1 MRRETTRAKHAPAKH
16 AVARRGAGKPVGPR
30 KSGSTV
36 GRTPAKRKEYVLDT
50 LAIVFGSAVFGA
62 AVNIF
67 TLGNQIVPGGATGVS
82 IVANYLFGTP
92 VGVVTI
98 IVNIPLFLFAL
109 RKMGAS
115 FFIKTAVATVVSS
128 LAIDLFAFLPH
139 YTEDRLLATIF
150 GGVMQGAGLSFIYMR
165 GITTG
170 GSDLLSALIRSK
182 FNRLSL
188 GHLLLLVDGAIV
200 LLGSLVYRDVT
211 SAFYSA
217 IMIYISSTVIDA
229 MLAGLEKSKFCFIIS
244 SKSEVIE
251 RRIIETLDRSATS
264 FVGRGAYHGEEK
276 NVILCAVK
284 RFEMYRLQKLVS
296 EVDPGAFI
304 IFGNAAEVFGVGF
317 TDLKT

>member
-1 MRRETTRAKHAPAKH
+1 MKRGKTRAKHAPAKH
-16 AVARRGAGKPVGPR
+16 AAARRKTDKPRLSGRISGAGHNP
-30 KSGSTV
+30 T
-36 GRTPAKRKEYVLDT
+36 KRREYLLDT
-50 LAIVFGSAVFGA
+50 LAIVSGSAVFGA

-67 TLGNQIVPGGATGVS
+67 TIGNQIVPGGATGIS
-82 IVANYLFGTP
+82 IVANFLFGTP
-92 VGVVTI
+92 VGVVI
-98 IVNIPLFLFAL
+98 IAVNIP
-109 RKMGAS
+109 

-128 LAIDLFAFLPH
+128 LAIDLLAFLPQ
-139 YTEDRLLATIF
+139 YTEDRLLAAVF

-165 GITTG
+165 GIMTG
-170 GSDLLSALIRSK
+170 GSDLLSTLIRSR

-188 GHLLLLVDGAIV
+188 GHLLMLIDGAIV
-200 LLGSLVYRDVT
+200 LLGSFVYRDVT

-217 IMIYISSTVIDA
+217 IMIYISSAVIDA

-244 SKSEVIE
+244 SQSEVIE

-276 NVILCAVK
+276 NIILCAVK

-317 TDLKT
+317 TDLKP

>member
-1 MRRETTRAKHAPAKH
+1 MKRGKTRAKHAPAKH
-16 AVARRGAGKPVGPR
+16 AAARRKTDKPRLSGRISGAGHNP
-30 KSGSTV
+30 T
-36 GRTPAKRKEYVLDT
+36 KRREYLLDT
-50 LAIVFGSAVFGA
+50 LAIVSGSAVFGA

-67 TLGNQIVPGGATGVS
+67 TIGNQIVPGGATGIS
-82 IVANYLFGTP
+82 IVANFLFGTP
-92 VGVVTI
+92 VGVVI
-98 IVNIPLFLFAL
+98 IAVNIPLFLFAL

-128 LAIDLFAFLPH
+128 LAIDLLAFLPQ
-139 YTEDRLLATIF
+139 YTEDRLLAAVF

-165 GITTG
+165 GIMTG
-170 GSDLLSALIRSK
+170 GSDLLSTLIRSR

-188 GHLLLLVDGAIV
+188 GHLLMLIDGAIV
-200 LLGSLVYRDVT
+200 LLGSFVYRDVT

-217 IMIYISSTVIDA
+217 IMIYISSAVIDA

-244 SKSEVIE
+244 SQREVIE

-276 NVILCAVK
+276 NIILCAVK

-317 TDLKT
+317 TDLKP

>member
-1 MRRETTRAKHAPAKH
+1 MRWHGA
-16 AVARRGAGKPVGPR
+16 GAGKPVGPR

-251 RRIIETLDRSATS
+251 RPNHRDAGSERDVVCGARRIPRRRKKRHIMRCKALRDVPAAKTRLR
-264 FVGRGAYHGEEK
+264 GRPRRVYY
-276 NVILCAVK
+276 I
-284 RFEMYRLQKLVS
+284 R
-296 EVDPGAFI
+296 
-304 IFGNAAEVFGVGF
+304 
-317 TDLKT
+317 

>member
-1 MRRETTRAKHAPAKH
+1 MKRGKTRAKHAPAKH
-16 AVARRGAGKPVGPR
+16 AAARRKTDKPRLSGRISGAGHNP
-30 KSGSTV
+30 T
-36 GRTPAKRKEYVLDT
+36 KRREYLLDT
-50 LAIVFGSAVFGA
+50 LAIVSGSAVFGA

-67 TLGNQIVPGGATGVS
+67 TIGNQIVPGGATGIS
-82 IVANYLFGTP
+82 IVANFLFGTP
-92 VGVVTI
+92 VGVVI
-98 IVNIPLFLFAL
+98 IAVNIPLFLFAL

-128 LAIDLFAFLPH
+128 LAIDLLAFLPQ
-139 YTEDRLLATIF
+139 YTEDRLLAAVF
-150 GGVMQGAGLSFIYMR
+150 GGGMQGAGLSFIYMR
-165 GITTG
+165 GIMTG
-170 GSDLLSALIRSK
+170 GSDLLSTLIRSR

-188 GHLLLLVDGAIV
+188 GHLLMLIDGAIV
-200 LLGSLVYRDVT
+200 LLGSFVYRDVT

-217 IMIYISSTVIDA
+217 IMIYISSAVIDA

-244 SKSEVIE
+244 SQSEVIE

-276 NVILCAVK
+276 NIILCAVK

-317 TDLKT
+317 TDLKP

>member
-1 MRRETTRAKHAPAKH
+1 MKRGKTRAKHAPAKH
-16 AVARRGAGKPVGPR
+16 AAARRKTDKPRLSGRISGAGHNP
-30 KSGSTV
+30 T
-36 GRTPAKRKEYVLDT
+36 KRREYLLDT
-50 LAIVFGSAVFGA
+50 LAIVSGSAVFGA

-67 TLGNQIVPGGATGVS
+67 TIGNQIVPGGATGIS
-82 IVANYLFGTP
+82 IVANFLFGTP
-92 VGVVTI
+92 VGVVI
-98 IVNIPLFLFAL
+98 IAVNSPLFLFAL

-128 LAIDLFAFLPH
+128 LAIDLLAFLPQ
-139 YTEDRLLATIF
+139 YTEDRLLAAVF

-165 GITTG
+165 CIMTG
-170 GSDLLSALIRSK
+170 GSDLLSTLIRSR

-188 GHLLLLVDGAIV
+188 GHLLMLIDGAIV
-200 LLGSLVYRDVT
+200 LLGSFVYRDVT

-217 IMIYISSTVIDA
+217 IMIYISSAVIDA

-244 SKSEVIE
+244 SQSEVIE

-276 NVILCAVK
+276 NIILCAVK

-317 TDLKT
+317 TDLKP